1 MYSLD
6 VVLFHGQILHLM
18 NVRRSLVKYTA
29 SGTDFQFVV
38 YGFFIAGFKRMR
50 LVALP
55 INPSI
60 AYGIYRYVLYL
71 LKTK

>member
-38 YGFFIAGFKRMR
+38 YGFFFAGFKRR
-50 LVALP
+50 QW
-55 INPSI
+55 
-60 AYGIYRYVLYL
+60 
-71 LKTK
+71 

>member
-1 MYSLD
+1 MICIYISIYKHMYSLD

-38 YGFFIAGFKRMR
+38 YGFFIAGFKRR
-50 LVALP
+50 QW
-55 INPSI
+55 
-60 AYGIYRYVLYL
+60 
-71 LKTK
+71 